1 MVLASVV
8 SNPLLP
14 HGPQAARLLCRWDF
28 PGEITEVDRYVLL
41 QGIFPTQ
48 GSNSLG
54 SPALAGGF
62 FTTSA
67 TWEALTQCCLYI
79 IHYVGII
86 THTCSKIFSQRNSIR
101 FGDSDLN
108 DLLSQHFAIVAILQS
123 FHLFAH
129 LL

>member
-1 MVLASVV
+1 MVLTSVV

-67 TWEALTQCCLYI
+67 TWEALNTVLPVYNSLCRYN
-79 IHYVGII
+79 
-86 THTCSKIFSQRNSIR
+86 HTYMLKNIFTKKQYQVWR
-101 FGDSDLN
+101 
-108 DLLSQHFAIVAILQS
+108 Q
-123 FHLFAH
+123 
-129 LL
+129 